1 MDKIQNQKGGV
12 KTTKINVDFKASPS
26 RSSGS
31 GTYRLITTEG
41 ADKLAPQAQKIIEAL
56 ANSKDFTATTE
67 ELCGNASGLK
77 SKLDEVGLET
87 SQTPKAIFSHYRKNL
102 ITKGFIELI

>member
-12 KTTKINVDFKASPS
+12 KTPKINVNFKASPS

-41 ADKLAPQAQKIIEAL
+41 A
-56 ANSKDFTATTE
+56 N
-67 ELCGNASGLK
+67 
-77 SKLDEVGLET
+77 
-87 SQTPKAIFSHYRKNL
+87 
-102 ITKGFIELI
+102 TKR